1 MSIMELGALGEF
13 VASFG
18 VIATLIYLAVQMRQ
32 NTKAVRLNTAHAVTE
47 ELQDMFSL
55 LVADEGMADVMLE
68 AGQKR
73 GLSGAVRVR
82 YYTFT
87 SNLMRGYEN
96 AFLQRQEDAISEAH
110 WTGITRMMIDFTAMA
125 AFPEYW
131 ADRKHWLSDDFQ
143 AYMDAE
149 IISAAPQPGV
159 NIPGNYRNA
168 QEEGVAKG

>member
-68 AGQKR
+68 AGQKS

-82 YYTFT
+82 Y
-87 SNLMRGYEN
+87 
-96 AFLQRQEDAISEAH
+96 
-110 WTGITRMMIDFTAMA
+110 
-125 AFPEYW
+125 
-131 ADRKHWLSDDFQ
+131 
-143 AYMDAE
+143 
-149 IISAAPQPGV
+149 
-159 NIPGNYRNA
+159 
-168 QEEGVAKG
+168 